1 MNLTMIFVSL
11 SRSSV
16 KMRPGGGAGGVE
28 PTAGDLK
35 SDRGSPTPR
44 NSPKSGQRGQHH
56 PPPPQ
61 LTLDEVVQ
69 AVHQRQNSSLA
80 SSGHS
85 TLTRQQINQVVSQ
98 LQQEKLQ
105 QEKHQQMSA
114 PYEPRIVMPV
124 MKKSGD
130 LGVRLVRRK

>member
-1 MNLTMIFVSL
+1 MTMKL
-11 SRSSV
+11 RSPFCALVLLFKPMYILQSQQQHQSHSV
-16 KMRPGGGAGGVE
+16 G
-28 PTAGDLK
+28 
-35 SDRGSPTPR
+35 
-44 NSPKSGQRGQHH
+44 
-56 PPPPQ
+56 PQ

-80 SSGHS
+80 SSGRS

-105 QEKHQQMSA
+105 QEKQQQMAA

-130 LGVRLVRRK
+130 LGVRLVRFRHFLKTSL